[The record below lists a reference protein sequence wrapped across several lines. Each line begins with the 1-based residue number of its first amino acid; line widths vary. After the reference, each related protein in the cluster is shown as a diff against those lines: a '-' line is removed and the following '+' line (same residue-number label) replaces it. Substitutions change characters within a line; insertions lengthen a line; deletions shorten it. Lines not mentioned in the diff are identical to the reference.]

1 MALQGK
7 GRSAQIVKGA
17 AMNENETGANVN
29 RPIDGPAQDPA
40 SNPGP
45 APAPA
50 PGPAQPTATPQP
62 AAAPQPAP
70 ALAPQPQAQPAPAP
84 QPQAQPAP
92 QPQAQPAP
100 QPAPAPQPQGQPAPQ
115 PQPGSAAPAG
125 SGGGPQQPPN
135 GPAAAPQQPAPGAP
149 AQGVGGKPQPSGNPT
164 GVGPLVLGILAIV
177 FCWVPLVS
185 IILGILA
192 IVMSVRSSRT
202 FGPNGKTKAG
212 KICGI
217 VGLVLAVI
225 IWIITIVGVV
235 GAMSVVQDSPSSSS
249 SSTTSSSSAS
259 SGVADSAEEAEVEAL
274 AVAELDKYVNP
285 DDALKS
291 SLAKE
296 LDDEFYDDYE
306 VRLKDIGIDSKDVA
320 SWMFDGVS
328 YRIDSVYVNSD
339 GTATVYADIESKD
352 SYALMSTFY
361 DEGSAYFDTKEG
373 KVLSD
378 SAAAKKI
385 GALFQE
391 AMDSTTKT
399 TSFFAAMEFTKK
411 GGTWVIDQ
419 DEWEDQLDC
428 VFYL

>member
-1 MALQGK
+1 MGPLRTRLRIPVPHRHPLRARLNPPQRPSPPSRLQ
-7 GRSAQIVKGA
+7 
-17 AMNENETGANVN
+17 
-29 RPIDGPAQDPA
+29 RPSLRPRLSLRA
-40 SNPGP
+40 S
-45 APAPA
+45 
-50 PGPAQPTATPQP
+50 
-62 AAAPQPAP
+62 
-70 ALAPQPQAQPAPAP
+70 LR
-84 QPQAQPAP
+84 
-92 QPQAQPAP
+92 
-100 QPAPAPQPQGQPAPQ
+100 PQ

-125 SGGGPQQPPN
+125 SGGGPRQPPN

-149 AQGVGGKPQPSGNPT
+149 AQGAGVKSQPSGNPT

-225 IWIITIVGVV
+225 IWIVAIVGVV

-296 LDDEFYDDYE
+296 LDNEFYDDYE
-306 VRLKDIGIDSKDVA
+306 VKLKDIGIDSKDVA
-320 SWMFDGVS
+320 AWMLDGVN

-373 KVLSD
+373 KALSS

>member
-1 MALQGK
+1 MTRMVLQGK

-17 AMNENETGANVN
+17 TMNEKETGANVN

-40 SNPGP
+40 SNPGS

-50 PGPAQPTATPQP
+50 PGPAQPTAAPQPAQP
-62 AAAPQPAP
+62 AAAF
-70 ALAPQPQAQPAPAP
+70 
-84 QPQAQPAP
+84 
-92 QPQAQPAP
+92 

-149 AQGVGGKPQPSGNPT
+149 AQGAGGKSQPSGNPT

-217 VGLVLAVI
+217 VGLALAVI
-225 IWIITIVGVV
+225 IWIVTIVGVV
-235 GAMSVVQDSPSSSS
+235 GAMSVVQDPPSSSS

-306 VRLKDIGIDSKDVA
+306 VKLKDIGIDSKDVA
-320 SWMFDGVS
+320 AWMLDGVS

-373 KVLSD
+373 KALSG